1 VQVSP
6 QRKEVINLSS
16 FNDLIAHINQ
26 FGIFAPLVAF
36 ILFTL
41 QAFLPIFPYVF
52 LATAGG
58 VLFGFKLGFLL
69 AWLGALSG
77 ACLAYWMCRLLGNTR
92 FMVRYY
98 TLMGYDVRKLNGT
111 LAFWTIVITR
121 ILPVVPTPL
130 INVAA
135 ALGGVSFPNFFAS
148 SALGKIPTAVLY
160 TGLGLAL
167 FNAKDIHTVLLI
179 IGLTLLVLLLLKYQA
194 QKWFPLTRPDEGQIG
209 SK

>member
-1 VQVSP
+1 
-6 QRKEVINLSS
+6 LSS

-41 QAFLPIFPYVF
+41 QAFLPIFPYVI

-58 VLFGFKLGFLL
+58 ILFGFKLGFLL
-69 AWLGALSG
+69 AWLGALTG
-77 ACLAYWMCRLLGNTR
+77 ACLAYWLCRLLGNTR
-92 FMVRYY
+92 FMLRYY
-98 TLMGYDVRKLNGT
+98 GLMGYDVRKLNST

-194 QKWFPLTRPDEGQIG
+194 QKWFPLI
-209 SK
+209 